1 MIIYIFSLKFFTV
14 YIINFI
20 SLIIFI
26 KLLINKNNF
35 HVVLIMYIYISL
47 HLLSLFIYL
56 FIISYYLSY
65 LLFFFPCLISF
76 FVIINFIY

>member
-65 LLFFFPCLISF
+65 LLFFFSCLISF